1 MNTPFIWVSVVC
13 SHCLIR
19 CTTFRTAA
27 VPNMSANELRAEL
40 TSKIKVLQKRL
51 NSLDWHA
58 SHMTQENIQLTTRE
72 HRLWEDLSSARI
84 VLHDQEA
91 LITSVLVALKCALS
105 QAEKNYESKMREKRQ
120 MYEEKISA
128 LHLTIRE
135 KEEEFNATLSAQ
147 LQKTKDEYEN
157 VISEEKRKKKDME
170 EQMGSLKS
178 RIEAMERKHE
188 ASMETYLEKVKKEHE
203 AKLAEVNADAEA
215 AMAAMASES
224 SEIQLSLKREHAGFR
239 AEASALREKV
249 LLERAKREALEAGVS
264 ARMDEAF
271 AAGQKSQK
279 KDIDEM
285 QRNHEAKMKEQEN
298 AYETRIQ
305 DLLREMAASS
315 ENQEAAELEKQRL
328 EEEIGQKNIS
338 LKQYEERIEGLR
350 KEIEAIT
357 LQSSADLAQAMEKS
371 ERESQTERM
380 ELIQTIENL
389 KSELE
394 SKNVALTEKENYLRS
409 VWAKESEA
417 KGIISHYEE
426 MTNYYKRLMSKYAP
440 GLGAGAF
447 LEKAIQRK
455 ATTCAN

>member
-1 MNTPFIWVSVVC
+1 M
-13 SHCLIR
+13 
-19 CTTFRTAA
+19 
-27 VPNMSANELRAEL
+27 RAEL
-40 TSKIKVLQKRL
+40 TSKIKILQKRL

-58 SHMTQENIQLTTRE
+58 SHMTQGNIQLTTRE
-72 HRLWEDLSSARI
+72 HRLCEDLSSARI

-105 QAEKNYESKMREKRQ
+105 QAEKNYESKIKEKRQ

-135 KEEEFNATLSAQ
+135 KEEEFSATLSAQ
-147 LQKTKDEYEN
+147 LQKAQDEYEN
-157 VISEEKRKKKDME
+157 IISDEKNQKKE
-170 EQMGSLKS
+170 LEAQIGSLKS
-178 RIEAMERKHE
+178 RIEAMESRHE

-203 AKLAEVNADAEA
+203 ARLAKVNADAEA
-215 AMAAMASES
+215 AMATMASES

-249 LLERAKREALEAGVS
+249 LLERAKREALEADVN
-264 ARMDEAF
+264 ARIDEAF
-271 AAGQKSQK
+271 AAGQKSQT
-279 KDIDEM
+279 KDIEEM
-285 QRNHEAKMKEQEN
+285 QRNHAAAMKEQEKV
-298 AYETRIQ
+298 YETRIQ
-305 DLLREMAASS
+305 DLLREKAASS
-315 ENQEAAELEKQRL
+315 ENHEAAELEKQRL
-328 EEEIGQKNIS
+328 EEQIGQKDIS
-338 LKQYEERIEGLR
+338 LKQYQEKVEGLT

-357 LQSSADLAQAMEKS
+357 LQSSSDLAQAMEKS

-380 ELIQTIENL
+380 ELIQTIERL

-394 SKNVALTEKENYLRS
+394 STNAALAEKDNSLRS
-409 VWAKESEA
+409 IWAKENEA

-426 MTNYYKRLMSKYAP
+426 MTQYYKSLMSKYAP

-455 ATTCAN
+455 ATACAN